1 MLVVIEKYGKF
12 MCVVLKLMFS
22 IKIAFKMKMIVCKIT
37 SLRTTKSVFEC
48 VLKIQT

>member
-1 MLVVIEKYGKF
+1 MLVAIEKYGKF

-37 SLRTTKSVFEC
+37 SLRTTKSVLRNTN
-48 VLKIQT
+48 VIL

>member
-37 SLRTTKSVFEC
+37 SLRTTKSVFENTNA
-48 VLKIQT
+48 IM